1 MSKEIETNLGMT
13 NTAQRVQELAA
24 EEFQVSVDE
33 VQPNCGPEDIKGW
46 DSTAHMR
53 LMARIEE
60 AFSVSLDIEEIV
72 EMVIIQAIIDTINA
86 KMGKS

>member
-1 MSKEIETNLGMT
+1 MELDLT
-13 NTAQRVQELAA
+13 NTAQRVRELAA
-24 EEFQVSVDE
+24 EEFQVSAND
-33 VQPNCGPEDIKGW
+33 VQPTSGPEDIKGW

-72 EMVIIQAIIDTINA
+72 DMVTIQAMIDTINA
-86 KMGKS
+86 KISKP

>member
-1 MSKEIETNLGMT
+1 MA
-13 NTAQRVQELAA
+13 NTVQRVRDLAA

-33 VQPNCGPEDIKGW
+33 VQPTSGPEDIKGW

-72 EMVIIQAIIDTINA
+72 EMVTIQAMIDTINA
-86 KMGKS
+86 KIGKS

>member
-1 MSKEIETNLGMT
+1 MT
-13 NTAQRVQELAA
+13 NTAQRVRDLAA
-24 EEFQVSVDE
+24 EEFQVSANE
-33 VQPNCGPEDIKGW
+33 VQPTSGPEDIKGW

-60 AFSVSLDIEEIV
+60 TFSVSLDIEEIV
-72 EMVIIQAIIDTINA
+72 EMVTIQAIIDTING

>member
-1 MSKEIETNLGMT
+1 MTTLLMT
-13 NTAQRVQELAA
+13 NTAQRVRELAA
-24 EEFQVSVDE
+24 EEFQVSANE
-33 VQPNCGPEDIKGW
+33 VQLTSGPEGIKGW

-72 EMVIIQAIIDTINA
+72 EMVTIQAIIDMINA
-86 KMGKS
+86 KIGKS

>member
-1 MSKEIETNLGMT
+1 MINSFNETRLADI
-13 NTAQRVQELAA
+13 AQRVGDLAA
-24 EEFQVSVDE
+24 EEFEISVDE
-33 VQPNCGPEDIKGW
+33 VHPTSGPEDIKGW

-72 EMVIIQAIIDTINA
+72 EMITIQAIIDTINT
-86 KMGKS
+86 KIGKS

>member
-1 MSKEIETNLGMT
+1 MELDLT
-13 NTAQRVQELAA
+13 NTAQRVRELAA
-24 EEFQVSVDE
+24 EEFQLSANE
-33 VQPNCGPEDIKGW
+33 VQPTSGPEDIKGW

-72 EMVIIQAIIDTINA
+72 DMITIQAMIDTINA
-86 KMGKS
+86 KIGKP

>member
-1 MSKEIETNLGMT
+1 MINSFKETRLADI
-13 NTAQRVQELAA
+13 AQRVRDLAA
-24 EEFQVSVDE
+24 EEFEIAVDE
-33 VQPNCGPEDIKGW
+33 VHPTSGPENIKGW

-72 EMVIIQAIIDTINA
+72 EMITIQAIIDTINT
-86 KMGKS
+86 KIGKS

>member
-1 MSKEIETNLGMT
+1 MT
-13 NTAQRVQELAA
+13 NIAQRVRDLAA
-24 EEFQVSVDE
+24 EEFQISANE
-33 VQPNCGPEDIKGW
+33 VQPTSGPEEIKEW

-72 EMVIIQAIIDTINA
+72 EMVTIQAIIDTINA
-86 KMGKS
+86 KTGKS